1 MKRFFS
7 LCFLCL
13 LFATAL
19 PAYADIAKP
28 NPSPK
33 PAPSPE
39 LPRVVLHT
47 SFSIVPDNK
56 AYEARL
62 QISESQL
69 KELRAALA
77 TIPANNS
84 MATGITRGSTRTM
97 VAGMFM
103 FLSLSFAGVWL
114 ARSVQTRGRKLL
126 AALLVGT
133 AALGAAAIIVNANAG
148 PPGSY
153 YWRKLPQNLTA
164 GKPTNGGVN
173 IEIVPDSSEG
183 VQMKLIIPVRPN

>member
-7 LCFLCL
+7 LGFLCL

-28 NPSPK
+28 NPSPR
-33 PAPSPE
+33 PSPSPQQ
-39 LPRVVLHT
+39 PRVVLHT

-69 KELRAALA
+69 TELRAALA
-77 TIPANNS
+77 NIPANDS
-84 MATGITRGSTRTM
+84 VATRITRGSTRTM
-97 VAGMFM
+97 LAGVFM

-114 ARSVQTRGRKLL
+114 ARSVQTRGRKLT
-126 AALLVGT
+126 AALLVVT
-133 AALGAAAIIVNANAG
+133 ALSGAAAIIVNANAG

-164 GKPTNGGVN
+164 GKPTNGGID

-183 VQMKLIIPVRPN
+183 AEMKLIIPQRPN